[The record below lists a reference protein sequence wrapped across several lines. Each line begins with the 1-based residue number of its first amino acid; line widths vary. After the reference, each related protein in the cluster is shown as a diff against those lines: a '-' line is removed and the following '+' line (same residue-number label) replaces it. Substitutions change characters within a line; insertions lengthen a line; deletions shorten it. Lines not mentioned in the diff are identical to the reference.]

1 MKQNTCVEN
10 THKLSSLIQT
20 VTVGAGISPA
30 PVHHAPARLSAR
42 GLYRR
47 LGISPCPEDI
57 FYFLFIICPRHN
69 FVKWNSIFMNGGPCI
84 DFMQKINFTGIIGKG
99 RGLAETV
106 RQYSQGAMRF
116 CLRARRVRFAARS
129 LKYARYVFNGAPRG
143 RQRARKAKSYG
154 MQRREVFRFCKAA
167 GRGNTAGIF

>member
-47 LGISPCPEDI
+47 LGISPYPEDKY
-57 FYFLFIICPRHN
+57 YFLFIICPRHN
-69 FVKWNSIFMNGGPCI
+69 FVKWNSLFMNGWQVLI
-84 DFMQKINFTGIIGKG
+84 YEQK
-99 RGLAETV
+99 
-106 RQYSQGAMRF
+106 
-116 CLRARRVRFAARS
+116 
-129 LKYARYVFNGAPRG
+129 
-143 RQRARKAKSYG
+143 
-154 MQRREVFRFCKAA
+154 
-167 GRGNTAGIF
+167 

>member
-69 FVKWNSIFMNGGPCI
+69 FVKWNSLFMNGGPCI

-143 RQRARKAKSYG
+143 RQRTRKAKSYG
-154 MQRREVFRFCKAA
+154 MQRREVSRFCKAA